1 MEYQSFTAKT
11 KEEAIT
17 SACLSFGVTSDMLD
31 FIVDEEGASGFF
43 GIGQKDAVIR
53 ARVRGEEPE
62 EEKAAEKKEEA
73 PKTAVPEDD
82 GKPHIKTLDEIE
94 AKAREAA
101 ANGSPAYEEK
111 KERSERDR
119 DRGRRGRRGRKNDRK
134 EHIKEETIPV
144 VPDYTPSVPKPEKEV
159 VPRTEE
165 EIAVITKDAEQ
176 FLTDVFTAMDIDV
189 EKTIAYDAETGVL
202 GCEFAGEEM
211 GVLIGKRGQ
220 TLDALQY
227 LTSLVVN
234 KRQKEYVRV
243 KLDTE
248 EYRRRRKDTLE
259 SLAKNI
265 ARKVERSHRAVALE
279 PMNPYERRIIHS
291 VLQSRNGIETYSEG
305 EEPYRRVVVTP
316 KKNRD

>member
-1 MEYQSFTAKT
+1 MEYQRFTAKT

-31 FIVDEEGASGFF
+31 YVVEEEGASGFF
-43 GIGQKDAVIR
+43 GIGHKDAVIA
-53 ARVRGEEPE
+53 ARIKSNEPE
-62 EEKAAEKKEEA
+62 EVKEAPAAKEEKAPEE
-73 PKTAVPEDD
+73 D

-94 AKAREAA
+94 AMAREAA
-101 ANGSPAYEEK
+101 KKAAPAPEK
-111 KERSERDR
+111 KESDRERRGRNDR
-119 DRGRRGRRGRKNDRK
+119 RRGRRGDRRGDRR
-134 EHIKEETIPV
+134 EREYVTEEPAQ
-144 VPDYTPSVPKPEKEV
+144 DYTPSVPKPEKEI

-165 EIAVITKDAEQ
+165 EIAVITKDAET
-176 FLTDVFTAMDIDV
+176 FLTDVFDAMDIKV
-189 EKTIAYDAETGVL
+189 EKTFEYDNTTGVL

-234 KRQKEYVRV
+234 KNQKDYVRV

-265 ARKVERSHRAVALE
+265 AKKVERSHRAVALE

-291 VLQSRNGIETYSEG
+291 ALQSRNGIETYSEG

-316 KKNRD
+316 KRHRD